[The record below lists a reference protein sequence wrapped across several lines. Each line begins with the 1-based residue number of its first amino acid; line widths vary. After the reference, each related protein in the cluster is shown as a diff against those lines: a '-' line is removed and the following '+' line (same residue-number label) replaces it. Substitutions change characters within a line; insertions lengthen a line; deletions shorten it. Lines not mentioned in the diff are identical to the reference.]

1 MGLTIGGDITAVNPG
16 AGLSGGGTVGNVT
29 LRVAVGGITSPMIK
43 NGAVGSADVNPLQVQ
58 RRVLG
63 SCPPGRSIRQISILG
78 SVTCEVDSVT
88 LVTATAPLVSSGGTL
103 TPTIAL
109 PRVIITGGFAAN
121 TAMGIGALQDNT
133 IGVQNT
139 AIGQLALSDNKTGVH
154 NTATG
159 TRALD
164 RNTMGSENTGVGS
177 LRSAATPREA
187 STPPSDS
194 VPMWSGVTS
203 PTPRPSAPMPS
214 SELVTGSALVPI
226 PKGVLAAYK
235 GTNWPNW
242 LYGRMLG

>member
-16 AGLSGGGTVGNVT
+16 AGLSGGGTVGDVT

-63 SCPPGRSIRQISILG
+63 SCPPGQSNRQSSILG

-103 TPTIAL
+103 TPAIAL
-109 PRVIITGGFAAN
+109 PHVIITGGFAAN

-139 AIGQLALSDNKTGVH
+139 AI
-154 NTATG
+154 G

-203 PTPRPSAPMPS
+203 PTPRLSAPMPS
-214 SELVTGSALVPI
+214 SELVTGSA
-226 PKGVLAAYK
+226 
-235 GTNWPNW
+235 WC
-242 LYGRMLG
+242 LYQKVYLLHTKVQIGLTGSMAEC